1 MRAFKQAAQCLPQ
14 ALAQPL
20 LALPGAL
27 MSGVTQIRLRA
38 CQPAVLCAADG
49 VWYPCA
55 DGTARREPG
64 PGCLRISKAL
74 LAECF
79 HAVCGY
85 SLHAVQHEVDQGFV
99 TLAGGHRVGVCGRMA
114 QLEGARWCVRDI
126 TSMNVRI
133 ARTVMCAVPP
143 GLERPGPDGLLI
155 AGAPGSGKT
164 TLLRSLAAR
173 WAASGAC
180 VAVVDERRELFPDV
194 EGRPLHCD
202 VFSGYP
208 KHIGMMQALRAFS
221 PDVIVCDEIGSQ
233 QDARAV
239 EQAAN
244 AGVRIAATIHAASPA
259 GLARRPQF
267 CALAQTG
274 AFGRVVFL
282 RGATAPGAVAEVR
295 DVADCL

>member
-1 MRAFKQAAQCLPQ
+1 M
-14 ALAQPL
+14 
-20 LALPGAL
+20 
-27 MSGVTQIRLRA
+27 
-38 CQPAVLCAADG
+38 
-49 VWYPCA
+49 WYPCA

-99 TLAGGHRVGVCGRMA
+99 TLAGGHRVGVCWRMA

-164 TLLRSLAAR
+164 TLLRLAG
-173 WAASGAC
+173 GA
-180 VAVVDERRELFPDV
+180 L
-194 EGRPLHCD
+194 G
-202 VFSGYP
+202 
-208 KHIGMMQALRAFS
+208 
-221 PDVIVCDEIGSQ
+221 
-233 QDARAV
+233 
-239 EQAAN
+239 
-244 AGVRIAATIHAASPA
+244 GV
-259 GLARRPQF
+259 
-267 CALAQTG
+267 
-274 AFGRVVFL
+274 GRVRSGGGRAPRAL
-282 RGATAPGAVAEVR
+282 PRTSRGARCTATSFPAIRSTSA
-295 DVADCL
+295 